1 MAQRNVVKLG
11 DEVLRKVSKPVKD
24 FNESLWQLLDDMKET
39 MHSNDGMGL
48 AAVQVGVLKR
58 VVVMEVNGA
67 FFEMVNPKITAQ
79 SEELIEDEEGCL
91 SVPKQHGI
99 VARPQW
105 VTVQFQDRYGFS
117 MAITGEEAF
126 ARCVCHEL
134 DHLEGVLYI
143 DKTVK
148 KSKK

>member
-1 MAQRNVVKLG
+1 MAQRNVVKMG

-24 FNESLWQLLDDMKET
+24 FNENLWQLLDDMKET
-39 MHSNDGMGL
+39 MHQNDGMGL
-48 AAVQVGVLKR
+48 AGVQVGVLKR

-67 FFEMVNPKITAQ
+67 FFEMINPKITAQ

-91 SVPKQHGI
+91 SVPNKHGI
-99 VARPQW
+99 VARPEW

-117 MAITGEEAF
+117 MTITGEEAF

-143 DKTVK
+143 DKIVK